1 MSVATPAKNELQ
13 AAFARHETFHP
24 RYGWLKKGFDAAVE
38 DGGVFNRRDATTRLG
53 VGKNMVR
60 AIRYW
65 CLAYKVLEEQRDEE
79 NSRLMNLIPSAFGEQ
94 LLADDGW
101 DPYLEDSGSLWLLH
115 WYLLRSPCR
124 APAWWAIFNSPYSPE
139 FSDEALLEELR
150 RFRDEQGWTDVVDNS
165 LDKDVRCLLR
175 MYGSVTK
182 GRDLLEDSVDSPF
195 AELGLIRPMPGD
207 SRAWSINS
215 GPKQSLP
222 DEIVVYACLDYAH
235 ATESGAKVLGVAGLA
250 RNEGSPGRAFALTE
264 TALGDAL
271 ARFAEKQKTIEL
283 THAAGNRQLVLPEA
297 LVLTGDLEETSN
309 KIRKASLDAYYD
321 RRLGTGRKR

>member
-1 MSVATPAKNELQ
+1 MSVSAPAKNDLQ
-13 AAFARHETFHP
+13 PAFARHETFHP
-24 RYGWLKKGFDAAVE
+24 RYGWLKKGFDAAAE
-38 DGGVFNRRDATTRLG
+38 DGGVFNRKDATTRLG

-65 CLAYKVLEEQRDEE
+65 CLAYKVLEEVRDEE
-79 NSRLMNLIPSAFGEQ
+79 NSRLTNLVPSEFGEQ
-94 LLADDGW
+94 LLADNGW
-101 DPYLEDSGSLWLLH
+101 DPYLEDPGSLWLLH

-175 MYGSVTK
+175 MYGSVTQ

-195 AELGLIRPMPGD
+195 AELGLIRLMPSDSRD
-207 SRAWSINS
+207 SRAWSVNS

-222 DEIVVYACLDYAH
+222 DEIVAYACLDYAH
-235 ATESGAKVLGVAGLA
+235 AVESGAKVPGVAGLA

-271 ARFAEKQKTIEL
+271 GRFAEEQGTIEL
-283 THAAGNRQLVLPEA
+283 THAAGNRQLVLPDAFDFGNVFDE
-297 LVLTGDLEETSN
+297 VQQS
-309 KIRKASLDAYYD
+309 ILDTYYA
-321 RRLGTGRKR
+321 RRLGKAKRK